1 MMLSSIMYGFLCSSI
16 ILLWFY
22 IGNFGF
28 RVWRL
33 KQVSNKMKMTERIFI
48 GLTVRPMKKFFILA
62 GVFGFV
68 YALYKKPI
76 KT

>member
-1 MMLSSIMYGFLCSSI
+1 MLSSIVYGFLCSFF
-16 ILLWFY
+16 ILLWVY
-22 IGNFGF
+22 LGTLGF

-33 KQVSNKMKMTERIFI
+33 KKVSDKTKMTERIFI
-48 GLTVRPMKKFFILA
+48 GLAVRPMKKFFVLA
-62 GVFGFV
+62 GVFGFI

>member
-1 MMLSSIMYGFLCSSI
+1 
-16 ILLWFY
+16 LLWFY
-22 IGNFGF
+22 LGTLGF

-33 KQVSNKMKMTERIFI
+33 KKVSDKTKMTERIII
-48 GLTVRPMKKFFILA
+48 GLTVRPMKKFFVLA
-62 GVFGFV
+62 GVFGFI

>member
-1 MMLSSIMYGFLCSSI
+1 MLSSIVYGFLCSSI
-16 ILLWFY
+16 ILLWIY
-22 IGNFGF
+22 LGTLGF

-33 KQVSNKMKMTERIFI
+33 KQVSDKTKMVERLCI

-62 GVFGFV
+62 GVFGFI

>member
-1 MMLSSIMYGFLCSSI
+1 MLNSIVYGFMCASI
-16 ILLWFY
+16 ILLWIY
-22 IGNFGF
+22 IGNLGF

-33 KQVSNKMKMTERIFI
+33 KKVDDKTRLTERFII
-48 GLTVRPMKKFFILA
+48 GLATRPMKKFFALS
-62 GVFGFV
+62 GVFGFI